1 MAALRE
7 SIGLSGGRQA
17 SYEVV
22 GAGEPALYFPGGPG
36 FGGSLLREDAAL
48 LADRFAV
55 HLIDPHGSGGS
66 TPPRDMSAYDHVG
79 HARFYEEVRKAL
91 GLELVTVMGF
101 SFGSMVAL
109 TYAALFPGVTTRCI
123 AIAARAVG
131 EDEQGPAA
139 EEEMERM
146 LARHRDAPWYESAR
160 ATWDS
165 WDERALAATD
175 PREVDAMLIEVLPL
189 YTAHPERPG
198 VRRLIETWRR
208 EAESDLAATEV
219 WEGGLSQTIDLRPLL
234 GDVRCPTLL
243 LVGELDLI
251 CGPAHSEPI
260 ASAVPDA
267 QVVIVPDS
275 GHFVPAEAPE
285 AFREAV
291 VAFCDATPSWTPRP

>member
-7 SIGLSGGRQA
+7 SIGLPDGRRA

-22 GAGEPALYFPGGPG
+22 GEGEPVLYFPGGPG
-36 FGGSLLREDAAL
+36 FGGSLLRDDAAL

-66 TPPRDMSAYDHVG
+66 TPPSDMSAYDHVG
-79 HARFYEEVRKAL
+79 HARFYEEVRDAL
-91 GLELVTVMGF
+91 GLERVTVMGF

-109 TYAALFPGVTTRCI
+109 TYAALFPGATTRCI

-131 EDEQGPAA
+131 EDEQGPEA

-146 LARHRDAPWYESAR
+146 LARHRDAPWYE
-160 ATWDS
+160 
-165 WDERALAATD
+165 RALAATD
-175 PREVDAMLIEVLPL
+175 PREVDAMMIEVLPL
-189 YTAHPERPG
+189 YTAHPERPS

-208 EAESDLAATEV
+208 EVESDLTATEV
-219 WEGGLSQTIDLRPLL
+219 WEGGLGRTIDIRPLL
-234 GDVRCPTLL
+234 GDLRCPTLV

-267 QVVIVPDS
+267 EVVIVPDS

-285 AFREAV
+285 AFRQAV
-291 VAFCDATPSWTPRP
+291 VSFCDAHPVPGA

>member
-1 MAALRE
+1 MPPLHD
-7 SIGLSGGRQA
+7 SIELSGGRRA

-22 GAGEPALYFPGGPG
+22 GEGEPLLYFPGGPG
-36 FGGSLLREDAAL
+36 YGANLLRDDAAL

-66 TPPRDMSAYDHVG
+66 TAPADPSAYDHIG
-79 HARFYEEVRKAL
+79 HARFYEEVRQAL
-91 GLELVTVMGF
+91 GLERPSVMGH
-101 SFGSMVAL
+101 SFGSIVAL
-109 TYAALFPGVTTRCI
+109 TYAALFPDVAARCI

-131 EDEQGPAA
+131 EEEQGAEA
-139 EEEMERM
+139 EEEMEQM

-165 WDERALAATD
+165 WTERALAATD
-175 PREVDAMLIEVLPL
+175 AAELDAMMTEVLPL

-198 VRRLIETWRR
+198 VRRLIEVWRR
-208 EAESDLAATEV
+208 ESESDLAATKA
-219 WEGGLSQTIDLRPLL
+219 WEGGLYQTIDVRPLL

-260 ASAVPDA
+260 ARAVPDA
-267 QVVIVPDS
+267 EVVIVPDS
-275 GHFVPAEAPE
+275 GHFIPAEAPD

-291 VAFCDATPSWTPRP
+291 LSFCDAS